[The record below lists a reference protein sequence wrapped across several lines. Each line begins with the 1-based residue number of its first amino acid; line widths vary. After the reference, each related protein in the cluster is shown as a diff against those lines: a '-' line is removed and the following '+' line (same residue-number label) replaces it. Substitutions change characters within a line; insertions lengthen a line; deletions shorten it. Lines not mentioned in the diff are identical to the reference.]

1 MERSVGGV
9 GPTKFD
15 YANMCQSMHVGINNY
30 KTLKSL
36 EFSFNLSESYN
47 DVDRYEGLFRK

>member
-9 GPTKFD
+9 APTKID